1 MKPLGVARR
10 LLRVVPDYAKIA
22 WWGLVRPNV
31 GRERPLVVCQG
42 VILRGD
48 LDAPEDLDVLLSVRS
63 DLRGWELPGGNP
75 DPGEPPHDTLCREVR
90 EETGLRVA
98 VDAYMGDYVRT
109 GFRPHTARVYRCHV
123 LEGTPTP
130 SSETPVVRWFPVGE
144 LPTTLFPW
152 YRAPL
157 ADALA
162 GFDAPVVR
170 EEIQGWREVLA
181 GARID
186 VRMRLSGDTAGSGTA
201 DD

>member
-75 DPGEPPHDTLCREVR
+75 DPGEAPHDTLCREVR
-90 EETGLRVA
+90 EETGVVAEIVSELGVDSYSLPHEEVRALYYLMRFASEGPADEDRALRWLDLEEA
-98 VDAYMGDYVRT
+98 RRT
-109 GFRPHTARVYRCHV
+109 LSFEGSRALVEKAA
-123 LEGTPTP
+123 LELG
-130 SSETPVVRWFPVGE
+130 G
-144 LPTTLFPW
+144 
-152 YRAPL
+152 
-157 ADALA
+157 
-162 GFDAPVVR
+162 
-170 EEIQGWREVLA
+170 
-181 GARID
+181 
-186 VRMRLSGDTAGSGTA
+186 
-201 DD
+201 